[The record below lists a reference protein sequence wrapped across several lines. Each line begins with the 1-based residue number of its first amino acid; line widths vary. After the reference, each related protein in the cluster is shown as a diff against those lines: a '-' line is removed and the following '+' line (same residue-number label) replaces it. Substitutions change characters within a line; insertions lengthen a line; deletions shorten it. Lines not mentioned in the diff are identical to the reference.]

1 MSKTKPVIVYNV
13 RFRSAWN
20 IQVESILKISV
31 DEVKGYA
38 CLNNLE
44 RRLGGYGLVILQLVP
59 PVVAVTQDQ
68 HDEKVI
74 HHYFA
79 KS

>member
-1 MSKTKPVIVYNV
+1 MSRMKTVSFYNV
-13 RFRSAWN
+13 RFLSTWN
-20 IQVESILKISV
+20 IKVESDLKISV

-38 CLNNLE
+38 RLRNLE
-44 RRLGGYGLVILQLVP
+44 RRFVGCGLVILQLVL
-59 PVVAVTQDQ
+59 PVVAVRQEF
-68 HDEKVI
+68 HVEKVI